1 MAFTAL
7 ERLLVTERVHQRAA
21 RQGGFSVPALGERA
35 VAPSAGP
42 FLVTNMRGEFRATTP
57 SREGVI
63 RYGFSPVPVGA
74 DDALLGALYRAVEH
88 RFASVREAMH
98 QIEVCGMEPQSIVVS
113 PLLLAEI
120 LGHAPIPMDDVREAA
135 RKQGEVATFHGV
147 TVFLAD
153 LPGRA
158 GLVAAAPGLVG
169 SYVRTGDYLG
179 VVIER
184 ADQSIAVVS

>member
-7 ERLLVTERVHQRAA
+7 ERMLVTERVHQRAA
-21 RQGGFSVPALGERA
+21 RRGGFSVPALGERA
-35 VAPSAGP
+35 VASSAGP

-63 RYGFSPVPVGA
+63 RYGFSLVLVGD
-74 DDALLGALYRAVEH
+74 DDALLGALYRAIEH
-88 RFASVREAMH
+88 RVTSVREAMYR
-98 QIEVCGMEPQSIVVS
+98 IEACGMEPQSIVVS
-113 PLLLAEI
+113 PQLLAEI
-120 LGHAPIPMDDVREAA
+120 IGHASVPMDDA

-184 ADQSIAVVS
+184 ADQSIAVVA